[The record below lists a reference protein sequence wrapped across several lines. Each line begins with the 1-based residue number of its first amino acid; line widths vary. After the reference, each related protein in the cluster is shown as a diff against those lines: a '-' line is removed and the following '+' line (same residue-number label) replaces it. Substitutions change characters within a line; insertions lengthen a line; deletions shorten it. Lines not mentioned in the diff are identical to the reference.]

1 MCRPTSRT
9 KKQMPTSRNQ
19 NSQSRC
25 PREGLTVITGR
36 LVKRLRE
43 FWRQTFRL
51 RKYILAQHSRPD
63 QAFPKNWK
71 RRRAKSLASPEIM
84 SAYLAQIYQSS
95 ILIVLGYSETI
106 VLQMGMSQSHFT
118 TQFWKEFLEKSTIY
132 FAKFKK
138 EFPMELAL
146 TS

>member
-9 KKQMPTSRNQ
+9 KKQMPTSSNQ
-19 NSQSRC
+19 NSQSRR
-25 PREGLTVITGR
+25 PSEGLTLVTRR
-36 LVKRLRE
+36 LVKGCVNSD
-43 FWRQTFRL
+43 
-51 RKYILAQHSRPD
+51 A
-63 QAFPKNWK
+63 NV
-71 RRRAKSLASPEIM
+71 SLTKVCLGPTLKTGPSFSEELKTPASQGFSKPWNNECIF
-84 SAYLAQIYQSS
+84 SSNIPQSS